1 VALLHAILLSNQ
13 YDLGEAQQYTITTTS
28 KKYTIALDKLTL
40 EINELEKKNKT
51 TKSFFVR
58 EKLYPPKSEIFVI
71 ISYYYCSVIV
81 TECVSRDMLLI
92 LNN

>member
-40 EINELEKKNKT
+40 ERNELEKKIEPQRV
-51 TKSFFVR
+51 FLL
-58 EKLYPPKSEIFVI
+58 EKNCIHLRVKF
-71 ISYYYCSVIV
+71 
-81 TECVSRDMLLI
+81 L
-92 LNN
+92 